1 MQLRQSMREIL
12 AFLDELHSSQKTM
25 KEGASCSKPKKK
37 KKGKATGKSK

>member
-25 KEGASCSKPKKK
+25 KEGCSKPKK